1 MNATDDRMARTIC
14 PRCGVR
20 LCVDGED
27 VCLIC
32 LDKTMLAPVSAAEHA
47 AEDWFRIDLDGDGEM
62 LPIWIGPE
70 HRSDSD
76 AELSALVRTELMR
89 AAVAHYARAS

>member
-1 MNATDDRMARTIC
+1 MNATDDRTARTIC

-32 LDKTMLAPVSAAEHA
+32 LDKTMLARQST
-47 AEDWFRIDLDGDGEM
+47 
-62 LPIWIGPE
+62 
-70 HRSDSD
+70 
-76 AELSALVRTELMR
+76 LSQRRLA
-89 AAVAHYARAS
+89 

>member
-1 MNATDDRMARTIC
+1 MNATDTRTPRTIC

-32 LDKTMLAPVSAAEHA
+32 LDKTMLSWQTV
-47 AEDWFRIDLDGDGEM
+47 
-62 LPIWIGPE
+62 
-70 HRSDSD
+70 
-76 AELSALVRTELMR
+76 LSQRRLA
-89 AAVAHYARAS
+89 